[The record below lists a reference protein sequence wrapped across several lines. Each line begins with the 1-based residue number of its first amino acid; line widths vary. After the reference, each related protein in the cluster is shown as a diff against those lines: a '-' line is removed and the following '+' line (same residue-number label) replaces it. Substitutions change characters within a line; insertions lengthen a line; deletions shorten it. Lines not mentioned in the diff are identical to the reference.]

1 MAKALPIYAVN
12 ASGALAENA
21 PLIVHTRLEEVYRFA
36 RYAHDV
42 ERVEELHNMRIAA
55 KRLRY
60 TMEIFAPCFPDA
72 EFTKIYN
79 QVKSV
84 QERIGDI
91 HDSDVRIPLLT
102 AFRDEAAKD
111 RPEYKIGL
119 DNLIAVETAKRE
131 ANYLDFVRYWEK
143 LQKQGFKRQ
152 FLQLLVPTGGNERKE
167 DAEIAN

>member
-12 ASGALAENA
+12 SSGALAENA

-36 RYAHDV
+36 RYVHDV
-42 ERVEELHNMRIAA
+42 ERVDELHNMRIAA

-91 HDSDVRIPLLT
+91 HDCDVRIPLLT
-102 AFRDEAAKD
+102 AFRDASATD
-111 RPEYKIGL
+111 RPEYKVGL
-119 DNLIAVETAKRE
+119 DNLIAAESAKRDTS
-131 ANYLDFVRYWEK
+131 YTDFVRYWEK

-152 FLQLLVPTGGNERKE
+152 FLQLLVPTDGAERKE
-167 DAEIAN
+167 DVEIAN